1 MRWTIAF
8 FAIALIALQLELWL
22 GDDRRPGL
30 RQLEA
35 AVESQTTLNQSLVDR
50 NVDLEA
56 EIINLRQA
64 GAAVEERA
72 RSELGLV
79 LPGET
84 YFQIYEIEPASAT
97 ADE

>member
-22 GDDRRPGL
+22 GEDRLPWL
-30 RQLEA
+30 RELEA
-35 AVESQTTLNQSLVDR
+35 SVETQTALNQTLADR
-50 NVDLEA
+50 NADLEA
-56 EIINLRQA
+56 EIVNLRQ
-64 GAAVEERA
+64 GGEAVEERA

-84 YFQIYEIEPASAT
+84 YFQIYELEPVPAVP
-97 ADE
+97 DE